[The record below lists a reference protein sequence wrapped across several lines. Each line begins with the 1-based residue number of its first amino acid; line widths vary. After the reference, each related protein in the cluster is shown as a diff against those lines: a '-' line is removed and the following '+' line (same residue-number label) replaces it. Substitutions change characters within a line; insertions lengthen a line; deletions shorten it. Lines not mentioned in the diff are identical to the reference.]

1 MPAYFFDT
9 CALKHRYARTGISPR
24 ISRIVSNHRYEIYI
38 SELTVVELGSAFA
51 DYCKAQ
57 GTGHEEYDRLYRR
70 FFRDVARKRIIVR
83 EISRRDLENA
93 RHLIRFAK
101 VIKGRHLKSADAI
114 VAETCRDLSYEL
126 GDRVTFYSCDQ
137 KLHKTLNATDAY
149 RTAVKLRY
157 VQP

>member
-9 CALKHRYARTGISPR
+9 CALKHRYAKSNLSSR
-24 ISRIVSNHRYEIYI
+24 ISRIVSNRRYEIYI

-51 DYCKAQ
+51 DYCIAQ

-70 FFRDVARKRIIVR
+70 FFRDVANKKIIVR
-83 EISRRDLENA
+83 DIRKRDLENA

-101 VIKGRHLKSADAI
+101 VIKRRHLKSADAI

-126 GDRVTFYSCDQ
+126 SDRVIFYSCDQ
-137 KLHKTLNATDAY
+137 KLHTTLNATDAY
-149 RTAVKLRY
+149 RTAVRLRY
-157 VQP
+157 LQP